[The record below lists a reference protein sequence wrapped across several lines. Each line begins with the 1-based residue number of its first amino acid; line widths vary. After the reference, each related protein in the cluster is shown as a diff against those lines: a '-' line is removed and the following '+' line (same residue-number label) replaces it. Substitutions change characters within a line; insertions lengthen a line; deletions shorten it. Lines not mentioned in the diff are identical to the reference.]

1 MANVNIR
8 TPRFYCDSISYRRS
22 RGVAVDTNYDVMAE
36 NSGSNL
42 VGIKSGG
49 GVEADL
55 FDMRHSNLVTFNT
68 KASSTTRAD
77 HVVITLDLMGTTS
90 NVCNFVAILNHNA
103 DSSNAKFRI
112 ASTDTESDIQS
123 ANMTSA
129 TAIQSTE
136 VLNGTVGGSSPYTIV
151 PSADGSTILT
161 FSETNDRFIGIQ
173 IEGQGSAFSSSN
185 DFTVG
190 CILVGEFYDMPHAPD
205 LNVKRSITFDKVNIQ
220 ESVGGQRYS
229 NMASFGKSAAEQN
242 KSPFVTTTSPQQVFG
257 GRMAYYMNFSYLNST
272 DVMPNDYSTHNP
284 TDDSTVEDIWNKVT
298 GSHIPFIFTTDGTS
312 TSESDYLFAR
322 FAQNSLEM
330 DQVAHD
336 IFNINLKIEEEF

>member
-8 TPRFYCDSISYRRS
+8 KPRFYCDSISYRRS
-22 RGVAVDTNYDVMAE
+22 RGVAVDTNFDVMAE

-55 FDMRHSNLVTFNT
+55 FDMRPSNLVTFNT
-68 KASSTTRAD
+68 KASATTRAD
-77 HVVITLDLMGTTS
+77 HAIITLDLMGTTS
-90 NVCNFVAILNHNA
+90 NVCNFIAILNHNA
-103 DSSNAKFRI
+103 DSANAKFRI
-112 ASTDTESDIQS
+112 ASTDTESEIQS

-129 TAIQSTE
+129 NTIQSTE
-136 VLNGTVGGSSPYTIV
+136 ILNGTVGGSTPYTIV

-161 FSETNDRFIGIQ
+161 FSEINDRFIGIQ

-190 CILVGEFYDMPHAPD
+190 CILAGEFYDMPHSPD
-205 LNVKRSITFDKVNIQ
+205 MDVKRSISFDGVKVQ
-220 ESVGGQRYS
+220 ESIGGQRFS
-229 NMASFGKSAAEQN
+229 NMINQGKSAADQN
-242 KSPFVTTTSPQQVFG
+242 KSPFVTTTSNQQVSG
-257 GRMAYYMNFSYLNST
+257 GRMSYDMNFSYLKST

-284 TDDSTVEDIWNKVT
+284 TDDSTIEDVWNKVN
-298 GSHIPFIFTTDGTS
+298 GNHIPFIFTADGTS

-322 FAQNSLEM
+322 FGQNSLNM
-330 DQVAHD
+330 QQVALD
-336 IFNINLKIEEEF
+336 TFNISMRIEEEF

>member
-8 TPRFYCDSISYRRS
+8 KPRFYCDSISYRRS
-22 RGVAVDTNYDVMAE
+22 RGVAVDTNFDVMTE
-36 NSGSNL
+36 NSFANL
-42 VGIKSGG
+42 VGIKS

-55 FDMRHSNLVTFNT
+55 FDMRPSNLVTFNT
-68 KASSTTRAD
+68 KASATTRAD
-77 HVVITLDLMGTTS
+77 HAIITLDLMGTTT

-112 ASTDTESDIQS
+112 ASTDTESDIQTANMLS
-123 ANMTSA
+123 ANV
-129 TAIQSTE
+129 IQSTE
-136 VLNGTVGGSSPYTIV
+136 VLNGTVSGVSPYTIT

-161 FSETNDRFIGIQ
+161 FTETNDRFIGIQ

-190 CILVGEFYDMPHAPD
+190 CVLAGEFYDMTTPD
-205 LNVKRSITFDKVNIQ
+205 MNVKRSISFDGVKVQ
-220 ESVGGQRYS
+220 ESVGGQRFS
-229 NMASFGKSAAEQN
+229 NMVNQGKSAAEQN

-257 GRMAYYMNFSYLNST
+257 GRMSYDMNFSYLKST

-284 TDDSTVEDIWNKVT
+284 TDDSTIEDVWNKVN
-298 GSHIPFIFTTDGTS
+298 GNHIPFIFTADGTS

-322 FAQNSLEM
+322 FAQNFLDM
-330 DQVAHD
+330 QQVALD
-336 IFNINLKIEEEF
+336 TFNISMRIEEEF

>member
-22 RGVAVDTNYDVMAE
+22 RGIAVDTKYDVMDE

-55 FDMRHSNLVTFNT
+55 FDMRPSNLVTFNT
-68 KASSTTRAD
+68 KADATTRAD

-112 ASTDTESDIQS
+112 ASSNTDTDIES
-123 ANMTSA
+123 ANMVSA
-129 TAIQSTE
+129 NVIQSTE

-173 IEGQGSAFSSSN
+173 IEGQGSTFSSSN

-205 LNVKRSITFDKVNIQ
+205 LNISRSITFDKVNIQ

-229 NMASFGKSAAEQN
+229 NMANFGKSAASQN

-257 GRMAYYMNFSYLNST
+257 GRMAYDMNFSYLNST

-284 TDDSTVEDIWNKVT
+284 TDDSTVEDIWNKVN
-298 GSHIPFIFTTDGTS
+298 GPHIPFIFTADGTS

-322 FAQNSLEM
+322 FGQDSLDM
-330 DQVAHD
+330 QQVAPD
-336 IFNINLKIEEEF
+336 VFNLSMSIAEEF